1 MSNEEE
7 LKKIM
12 EQVNGTGD
20 EQAETPTNNEVTTT
34 NETILT
40 DEEKKKRAYEKQAL
54 LEEYAKSMYEAQKE
68 NTGAKI
74 SDIYKE
80 LNEQSGGTPQELIE
94 QVRKVKRIY
103 EATEIT
109 KANKEP
115 IYICNDIDDALIL
128 ENNGKN
134 AILTELNKKTDDNN
148 YIKINYIKAITSD
161 KKAMKRNYILATR
174 TETREELE
182 ELEKEL
188 KQNKIKFTPLVLIKD
203 TQTQEQDTIGNYYKY
218 CYDND
223 QLDYFID
230 TIDVFNNISN
240 YNYLL
245 YNFENE
251 LKEHQ
256 EHKEIHT
263 GFKNLDYVLN
273 GLNPGLYVL
282 GAGSSIGKTTFI
294 LQIAD
299 TLASKGHKVLYF
311 SLEQS
316 RLELITKS
324 ISRYTFLN
332 GSGNPLTNFEIMN
345 KEQWSNEDFTKAFL
359 DYTEISKNIVIKEGN
374 FSVDVQTIRQNIE
387 QFTET
392 KDKPI
397 VFIDYLQIIKP
408 VNDRQTDKQAM
419 DFTIS
424 ELKRISR
431 DNDIPIIVI
440 SSLNRNNY
448 NTTINFEAFK
458 ESGAIEYSSDV
469 VLGLQLQ
476 ELNQLTPG
484 KNGNLT
490 NEQREQL
497 NNAKGQD
504 KRQLELVGLKNRNG
518 RSNFKITYDYYTKY
532 NTFYEKDLIINN
544 EIYKVK

>member
-12 EQVNGTGD
+12 EQVNGTGE
-20 EQAETPTNNEVTTT
+20 EQTETPTNNEVTTT

-134 AILTELNKKTDDNN
+134 AILTELNKKVNDK
-148 YIKINYIKAITSD
+148 YIKTSYIKEITGN

-203 TQTQEQDTIGNYYKY
+203 TQTQEQDTIENYYKY

-223 QLDYFID
+223 QMDLFLQNID
-230 TIDVFNNISN
+230 PFNNLSN
-240 YNYLL
+240 FNYLV
-245 YNFENE
+245 YNFEND

-256 EHKEIHT
+256 EHKQINT
-263 GFKNLDYVLN
+263 GFKRLDFILN

-282 GAGSSIGKTTFI
+282 GAR
-294 LQIAD
+294 
-299 TLASKGHKVLYF
+299 V
-311 SLEQS
+311 
-316 RLELITKS
+316 
-324 ISRYTFLN
+324 
-332 GSGNPLTNFEIMN
+332 
-345 KEQWSNEDFTKAFL
+345 
-359 DYTEISKNIVIKEGN
+359 
-374 FSVDVQTIRQNIE
+374 
-387 QFTET
+387 
-392 KDKPI
+392 
-397 VFIDYLQIIKP
+397 
-408 VNDRQTDKQAM
+408 
-419 DFTIS
+419 
-424 ELKRISR
+424 
-431 DNDIPIIVI
+431 
-440 SSLNRNNY
+440 
-448 NTTINFEAFK
+448 
-458 ESGAIEYSSDV
+458 
-469 VLGLQLQ
+469 
-476 ELNQLTPG
+476 
-484 KNGNLT
+484 
-490 NEQREQL
+490 
-497 NNAKGQD
+497 
-504 KRQLELVGLKNRNG
+504 
-518 RSNFKITYDYYTKY
+518 KY
-532 NTFYEKDLIINN
+532 R
-544 EIYKVK
+544 

>member
-1 MSNEEE
+1 
-7 LKKIM
+7 
-12 EQVNGTGD
+12 
-20 EQAETPTNNEVTTT
+20 
-34 NETILT
+34 
-40 DEEKKKRAYEKQAL
+40 
-54 LEEYAKSMYEAQKE
+54 
-68 NTGAKI
+68 
-74 SDIYKE
+74 
-80 LNEQSGGTPQELIE
+80 
-94 QVRKVKRIY
+94 
-103 EATEIT
+103 
-109 KANKEP
+109 
-115 IYICNDIDDALIL
+115 
-128 ENNGKN
+128 
-134 AILTELNKKTDDNN
+134 
-148 YIKINYIKAITSD
+148 
-161 KKAMKRNYILATR
+161 
-174 TETREELE
+174 
-182 ELEKEL
+182 
-188 KQNKIKFTPLVLIKD
+188 
-203 TQTQEQDTIGNYYKY
+203 
-218 CYDND
+218 
-223 QLDYFID
+223 
-230 TIDVFNNISN
+230 
-240 YNYLL
+240 
-245 YNFENE
+245 
-251 LKEHQ
+251 
-256 EHKEIHT
+256 
-263 GFKNLDYVLN
+263 
-273 GLNPGLYVL
+273 
-282 GAGSSIGKTTFI
+282 
-294 LQIAD
+294 
-299 TLASKGHKVLYF
+299 
-311 SLEQS
+311 
-316 RLELITKS
+316 
-324 ISRYTFLN
+324 
-332 GSGNPLTNFEIMN
+332 MN

>member
-1 MSNEEE
+1 MKNEDELNKIIEE
-7 LKKIM
+7 
-12 EQVNGTGD
+12 VNGTQTSN
-20 EQAETPTNNEVTTT
+20 EQVETTPGSQEEAENIEP
-34 NETILT
+34 ILT
-40 DEEKKKRAYEKQAL
+40 DEEKKKREYQKQAL
-54 LEEYAKSMYEAQKE
+54 LEEYAKNYYNELVE
-68 NTGAKI
+68 NNKASGEIFKQLA
-74 SDIYKE
+74 
-80 LNEQSGGTPQELIE
+80 EQNYNNQEFIE
-94 QVRKVKRIY
+94 QVRKIKRIY
-103 EATEIT
+103 EAVEIT
-109 KANKEP
+109 RQNKEP
-115 IYICNDIDDALIL
+115 IYICNDIDDAIIL

-134 AILTELNKKTDDNN
+134 AIFTELNKKVNDK
-148 YIKINYIKAITSD
+148 YIKTSYIKEITGN
-161 KKAMKRNYILATR
+161 KKAMKRNYILAIR
-174 TETREELE
+174 TENQEQEEDI
-182 ELEKEL
+182 EKEL
-188 KQNKIKFTPLVLIKD
+188 KQSKIKFTPLVLGNNN
-203 TQTQEQDTIGNYYKY
+203 TIDAYYKY

-223 QLDYFID
+223 QMDYFYENID
-230 TIDVFNNISN
+230 PFNNLSN
-240 YNYLL
+240 FNYLV

-256 EHKEIHT
+256 EHKQVYT
-263 GFKNLDYVLN
+263 GFKNLDFILN
-273 GLNPGLYVL
+273 GINSGLYVL

-316 RLELITKS
+316 RFELITKS
-324 ISRYTFLN
+324 ISRYTFLS

-345 KEQWSNEDFTKAFL
+345 KDQWNNETFTKAFIE
-359 DYTEISKNIVIKEGN
+359 YTNISKNIVIKEGN
-374 FSVDVQTIRQNIE
+374 FNVDVLTIRNSIE
-387 QFTET
+387 QFTDT

-408 VNDRQTDKQAM
+408 TNDRQTDKQAM

-476 ELNQLTPG
+476 ELNNIEMKANQ
-484 KNGNLT
+484 KNLS
-490 NEQREQL
+490 NEQRQQL
-497 NNAKGQD
+497 DNAKGQD

-532 NTFYEKDLIINN
+532 NTFIEKDLLINN
-544 EIYKVK
+544 EIYDIKNKK